1 MMQQILD
8 DIAAEMAAETE
19 RGKVADYIP
28 QLAHVDP
35 NQFGISVA
43 TPDGQVYSAGD
54 ASRLFSIRSISKFFA
69 WTIALGNLGAALWN
83 TVGR

>member
-1 MMQQILD
+1 MMQKILD
-8 DIAAEMAAETE
+8 DITAQMALETD

-54 ASRLFSIRSISKFFA
+54 ASKPFSIQSISKVF
-69 WTIALGNLGAALWN
+69 
-83 TVGR
+83 